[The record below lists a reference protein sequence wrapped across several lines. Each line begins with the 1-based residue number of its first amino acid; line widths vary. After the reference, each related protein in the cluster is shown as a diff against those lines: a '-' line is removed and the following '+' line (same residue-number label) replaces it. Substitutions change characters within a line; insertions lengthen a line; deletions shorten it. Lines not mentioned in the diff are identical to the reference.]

1 MSYRG
6 KTDPDLEV
14 LLPRRGTAV
23 VVLQGE
29 HDLSTKDQLYATFA
43 SLLETNNIVVAD
55 VSEVLFIDS
64 STLGV
69 LAWVHRTAGK
79 SGKEFR
85 LQVGTEP
92 IVKRILEISGLLRV
106 FDSYPTRDDAID
118 GRELKQPD
126 RLL

>member
-1 MSYRG
+1 MTREG
-6 KTDPDLEV
+6 KTNPGLEV
-14 LLPRRGTAV
+14 FLPRRGTAV

-29 HDLSTKDQLYATFA
+29 HDLATKDHLHATFA
-43 SLLETNNIVVAD
+43 SLLETNDIVVAD
-55 VSEVLFIDS
+55 VSEVSFIDS

-69 LAWVHRTAGK
+69 LAWVHRTAGN

-92 IVKRILEISGLLRV
+92 IVKRILEISGLLKV
-106 FDSYPTRDDAID
+106 FNSYPTRDEAVD
-118 GRELKQPD
+118 GGEIKQPD